1 MNVRRHRL
9 KRRLEGKLWRSE
21 MRSKFYNE
29 IKLIRRES
37 GRSGERRRST
47 IKGCIILSTKEG
59 GIFVTY

>member
-1 MNVRRHRL
+1 MNVRRYRL
-9 KRRLEGKLWRSE
+9 KRRMEGKLWRSE
-21 MRSKFYNE
+21 MRSKVYE